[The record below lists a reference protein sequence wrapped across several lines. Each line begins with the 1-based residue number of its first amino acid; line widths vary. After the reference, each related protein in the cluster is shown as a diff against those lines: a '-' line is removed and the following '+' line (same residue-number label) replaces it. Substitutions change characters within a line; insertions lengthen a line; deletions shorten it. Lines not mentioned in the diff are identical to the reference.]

1 MSKSYEKNTN
11 NNTKTETE
19 EGEITFENNNSPEKL
34 NVIYHL
40 LNFNLILIISI
51 LGKPIK
57 FIFYKF

>member
-51 LGKPIK
+51 LGK
-57 FIFYKF
+57 